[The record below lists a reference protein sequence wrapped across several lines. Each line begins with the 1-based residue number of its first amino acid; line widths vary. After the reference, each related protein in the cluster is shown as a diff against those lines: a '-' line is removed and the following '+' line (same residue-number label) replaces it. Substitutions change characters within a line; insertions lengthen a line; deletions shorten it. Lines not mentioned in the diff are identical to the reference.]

1 MNRLECIKNMVP
13 RCKVVADIGTDHGYV
28 SEMLLKENIC
38 NKVIA
43 TDLNEGPLKSAIKHL
58 SAVNLEKRCDFRLGS
73 GLTVLEEDEAETIII
88 AGMGGELIAD
98 ILNDSKNIALKASQL
113 ILQPMTTVDRL
124 RRYLYNNDFS
134 IIDEKIVKEFYHYYF
149 IIKAVPGRDKVEN
162 EIYYE
167 VSKILLEK
175 RDPLMLEYLNRLLSI
190 NEKVISSIEKNN
202 NSGYNKKV
210 EQLKNKNKKI
220 EELIRN

>member
-1 MNRLECIKNMVP
+1 M
-13 RCKVVADIGTDHGYV
+13 
-28 SEMLLKENIC
+28 
-38 NKVIA
+38 
-43 TDLNEGPLKSAIKHL
+43 
-58 SAVNLEKRCDFRLGS
+58 
-73 GLTVLEEDEAETIII
+73 
-88 AGMGGELIAD
+88 
-98 ILNDSKNIALKASQL
+98 
-113 ILQPMTTVDRL
+113 
-124 RRYLYNNDFS
+124 
-134 IIDEKIVKEFYHYYF
+134 
-149 IIKAVPGRDKVEN
+149 EN